1 MIDVEQALQNLQ
13 IIPNT
18 IYDMEIDY
26 IEDNSVNPLLDYMY
40 MKSRFTDFIL
50 NFKSSNQQIGVKY
63 VIPTMNQITR
73 IINEKFKNSPPPISN
88 LRLAG
93 KGGLVLRHWA
103 TELNKSIGLEKQL
116 RDEVKVLENNISD
129 YDTTFL
135 ILDQRSNFNKE
146 DWKEIYR
153 SISLLIETTPQ
164 IKTLLGDLIKNII
177 AELQQKYPTNY
188 IPLRDILGKS
198 IEKNSKYRGKSVD
211 SNGNEYKISTDYVA
225 DELYMYIPSLT
236 YKLSLNDRVQDFILF
251 RILGQCD
258 IISIINNKPTPLEQE
273 IFINKLKK
281 IKKIKY
287 NSNFELLD
295 ISSDYDNNKIIA
307 ETLLGY
313 EKIGNDELYIL
324 NFITVLYDN
333 LIMLNEKTVSK
344 PEKRCKRI
352 GLLFKMLLSFMESET
367 FKKGNRDSLIF
378 MFEKIQSI
386 DIKQLSRNL
395 STMCFDILKKDKY
408 VLHNIDNE
416 LNNIKNPTDLIELSS
431 AYINIMNSI
440 ISVLDIK
447 KNVKNRDIRY
457 CLSKNTHIWTIPVQS
472 FLNDINNTIY
482 SQIEVFEFYPI
493 GGYAFK
499 RDLIEYAKSSKNLNT
514 TEKDI
519 IDYLNNNVVSF
530 DFDITSIVPD
540 NDARTFII
548 KYLDTVLGATIFP
561 QITLNDCKDIELVS
575 NIDFLKDFQK
585 TFQGEDI
592 PGVCNTSINPD
603 SCFMYSSSYNP
614 FQRGYFWKVWNLNVM
629 VKNKIEE
636 KYYIQNVVDYSIIT
650 QDEIGM
656 AIDICRKNFN
666 DTGMTLNYI
675 MYINNILRYC
685 RKTQLINDDELNAGT
700 SFINILIGHQI
711 NNSRIRLLFYVK
723 IKNIPFDNIITSII
737 RVLSYSSSTSFNK
750 FESLLRYRYSEQE
763 LYLNTIMSIPS
774 IIDLVNKANKEYS

>member
-1 MIDVEQALQNLQ
+1 
-13 IIPNT
+13 
-18 IYDMEIDY
+18 
-26 IEDNSVNPLLDYMY
+26 
-40 MKSRFTDFIL
+40 
-50 NFKSSNQQIGVKY
+50 
-63 VIPTMNQITR
+63 
-73 IINEKFKNSPPPISN
+73 
-88 LRLAG
+88 
-93 KGGLVLRHWA
+93 
-103 TELNKSIGLEKQL
+103 
-116 RDEVKVLENNISD
+116 
-129 YDTTFL
+129 
-135 ILDQRSNFNKE
+135 
-146 DWKEIYR
+146 
-153 SISLLIETTPQ
+153 
-164 IKTLLGDLIKNII
+164 
-177 AELQQKYPTNY
+177 
-188 IPLRDILGKS
+188 
-198 IEKNSKYRGKSVD
+198 
-211 SNGNEYKISTDYVA
+211 
-225 DELYMYIPSLT
+225 MYIPSLT

-352 GLLFKMLLSFMESET
+352 GLLFKMLLSFMESES
-367 FKKGNRDSLIF
+367 FKKGNRYNLNF
-378 MFEKIQSI
+378 MFEKIRSI
-386 DIKQLSRNL
+386 DIKQLSQNL